1 MACSSSVRNPA
12 DLTASASSLI
22 LEDCRA
28 FILAVSGSGRRLRAC
43 TRATEDGRNKSD
55 ECDSMLIS
63 LWLAA
68 GSPAL
73 ECSSGAG
80 CREHDRLSERVIV
93 DVPRRHDANRPP
105 GWAARNSKT
114 PRGQR
119 ERRRRGEVGHLYLQ
133 SPARVLA
140 DHRKSALLP
149 LPLSHRRLF
158 RFLFRCAAP
167 PFLPPARKKS
177 VFPTILRRR
186 KLSVTNVT
194 RLDFIFVMSDIQN
207 ANRSPFSAGLPNWHP
222 AGTAARSRGSA
233 TQMLERPNM
242 KPCRSTVNVA
252 PRARVLRYR

>member
-1 MACSSSVRNPA
+1 LACSSSVRNPA

-28 FILAVSGSGRRLRAC
+28 FILAVSGSGRWLRAC

-105 GWAARNSKT
+105 GWAARNKDSTRPTRKAP
-114 PRGQR
+114 PRRSRAFVFAISCAGFGGPSQVR
-119 ERRRRGEVGHLYLQ
+119 AVASTVVA
-133 SPARVLA
+133 SP
-140 DHRKSALLP
+140 P
-149 LPLSHRRLF
+149 F

-222 AGTAARSRGSA
+222 AGTATRSRGSA

-242 KPCRSTVNVA
+242 KPCRSTLNVA

>member
-1 MACSSSVRNPA
+1 MSAIPCSFPSGWPQGALHSNARQG
-12 DLTASASSLI
+12 
-22 LEDCRA
+22 RA
-28 FILAVSGSGRRLRAC
+28 AVSTTACPNASLLTYPDVMTRIIRRVGP
-43 TRATEDGRNKSD
+43 RAT
-55 ECDSMLIS
+55 
-63 LWLAA
+63 
-68 GSPAL
+68 
-73 ECSSGAG
+73 
-80 CREHDRLSERVIV
+80 
-93 DVPRRHDANRPP
+93 
-105 GWAARNSKT
+105 KT

-133 SPARVLA
+133 SSTRVLA

-222 AGTAARSRGSA
+222 AGTATRSRGSA

-242 KPCRSTVNVA
+242 KPCRSTLNVA

>member
-1 MACSSSVRNPA
+1 VSTTAGPNASL
-12 DLTASASSLI
+12 LTYPDVMTRI
-22 LEDCRA
+22 
-28 FILAVSGSGRRLRAC
+28 IRRVGP
-43 TRATEDGRNKSD
+43 RATE
-55 ECDSMLIS
+55 
-63 LWLAA
+63 
-68 GSPAL
+68 
-73 ECSSGAG
+73 
-80 CREHDRLSERVIV
+80 
-93 DVPRRHDANRPP
+93 
-105 GWAARNSKT
+105 T

-133 SPARVLA
+133 SPTRVLA

-149 LPLSHRRLF
+149 LPLSHRRPF
-158 RFLFRCAAP
+158 GFLFRCAAP

-207 ANRSPFSAGLPNWHP
+207 TNRSAGLPNWHS
-222 AGTAARSRGSA
+222 AGTATRSRVSA

-242 KPCRSTVNVA
+242 KPCRSTLNGA